1 MRADISTMSLGD
13 LAKHAHELR
22 EAKRDLERQAKAI
35 GAEFDVVKE
44 AIYLKLEEQ
53 GVDRTAVDG
62 ISLSKSD
69 TQQPTVTDWDAV
81 YTYIRDNDLF
91 ALLQRRITSTLWKEI
106 VDAGE
111 QVPGIDS
118 FWKKDVNIRVS

>member
-1 MRADISTMSLGD
+1 MNIEDMTLGQLAKLANEIREQKRGLEKQAKSLGTD
-13 LAKHAHELR
+13 
-22 EAKRDLERQAKAI
+22 
-35 GAEFDVVKE
+35 FDALKE
-44 AIYLKLEEQ
+44 VIYTKLDEQ
-53 GVDRTAVDG
+53 GVDRTSVDG

-81 YTYIRDNDLF
+81 YAYIKDNNLF
-91 ALLQRRITSTLWKEI
+91 ALLQRRVTATLWKEI
-106 VDAGE
+106 LDSGE

>member
-1 MRADISTMSLGD
+1 MNIENMTLGQMAKLANEVREEKRALEKMAKSLGAD
-13 LAKHAHELR
+13 
-22 EAKRDLERQAKAI
+22 
-35 GAEFDVVKE
+35 FDALKE
-44 AIYLKLEEQ
+44 VIYAKLEEQ
-53 GVDRTAVDG
+53 GVDRTSVDG

-81 YTYIRDNDLF
+81 YAYIKENDLF
-91 ALLQRRITSTLWKEI
+91 ALLQRRVTATLWKEI
-106 VDAGE
+106 LDSGE